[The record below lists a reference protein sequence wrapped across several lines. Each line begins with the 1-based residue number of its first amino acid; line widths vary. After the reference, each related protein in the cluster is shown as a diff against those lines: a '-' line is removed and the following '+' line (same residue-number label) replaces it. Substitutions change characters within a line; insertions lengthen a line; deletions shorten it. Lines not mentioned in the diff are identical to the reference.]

1 MYDSS
6 AVRLRVETH
15 VVHDR
20 MHERHP
26 PTVLRARGWHRRTDG
41 VGIESLF
48 SIDDADAADAL
59 SDDELDVIRV
69 APPRVIQRVDTRLVK
84 GEFNGSACPAA
95 P

>member
-6 AVRLRVETH
+6 AVRLQVETH

-41 VGIESLF
+41 VGIESLS
-48 SIDDADAADAL
+48 SIDDAV
-59 SDDELDVIRV
+59 SHT
-69 APPRVIQRVDTRLVK
+69 P
-84 GEFNGSACPAA
+84 
-95 P
+95 